1 MEERLP
7 EQNTGLVNED
17 GALQSADASAAAENE
32 AQTVATDDAGRI
44 ALAAYTPN
52 EDYYTETIFLQTIRK
67 RRVLRLGGIVLVLL
81 SGIQM
86 TRNAPEMQRFMLLG
100 ALSLAGLF
108 FFLYAQFAHIF
119 KGKAAIRKIRK
130 RAGGA
135 DLPQLVHE
143 YYPDRISIHAEQ
155 SDNARTYP
163 FSEVTEI
170 RQTKDLTLFVFG
182 SRYSIAVPHRAFRFG
197 SAQKVREYIKANYKL
212 KRLG

>member
-7 EQNTGLVNED
+7 EQNTEPVNES
-17 GALQSADASAAAENE
+17 GALQSADASEVAENE

-52 EDYYTETIFLQTIRK
+52 EDYYTETIFLQTLRK
-67 RRVLRLGGIVLVLL
+67 RRVLKLGGILLVLL

-100 ALSLAGLF
+100 ALSLSGLF

-119 KGKAAIRKIRK
+119 KGKAALRKIRK
-130 RAGGA
+130 QAGGA
-135 DLPQLVHE
+135 NLPRLVHE

-155 SDNARTYP
+155 SENARTYP

-197 SAQKVREYIKANYKL
+197 TAEKVREYIKANYKL